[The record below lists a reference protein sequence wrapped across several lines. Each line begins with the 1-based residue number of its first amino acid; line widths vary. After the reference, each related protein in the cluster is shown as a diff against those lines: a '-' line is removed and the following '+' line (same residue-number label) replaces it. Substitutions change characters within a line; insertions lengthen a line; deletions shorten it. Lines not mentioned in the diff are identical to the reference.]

1 MGLVEE
7 MMGLKVG
14 EDWEDFAENAL
25 LFRLGVRGRGKDD
38 EGEGSVIDEEGVQC
52 GVVQIGD
59 HVHASSPASSKHAA
73 NGKNAGM
80 VECLKD

>member
-1 MGLVEE
+1 M
-7 MMGLKVG
+7 
-14 EDWEDFAENAL
+14 
-25 LFRLGVRGRGKDD
+25 RGRGNDD
-38 EGEGSVIDEEGVQC
+38 EGKGSVIDEEC

>member
-1 MGLVEE
+1 M
-7 MMGLKVG
+7 
-14 EDWEDFAENAL
+14 
-25 LFRLGVRGRGKDD
+25 RGRGKDD
-38 EGEGSVIDEEGVQC
+38 EGKGSVIDEEGVQC

-80 VECLKD
+80 VECLND